1 MKRHEVL
8 AALAAAAGLT
18 LAVSS
23 AQAGLAT
30 GIARNAQPIT
40 ETMVMLQ
47 QQVGE
52 NSDEALSQMIH
63 LAKSSGHDR
72 GGKSE
77 SGKGGSKSQ
86 GSDRSGNSKA
96 KGGADQK
103 GKSGD
108 NHGHVSHGHGKGH
121 GKGHGNGKGHGR
133 GHDHPS

>member
-23 AQAGLAT
+23 AHAGLAT
-30 GIARNAQPIT
+30 GMARNAQPIA
-40 ETMVMLQ
+40 ETMVLLQ

-86 GSDRSGNSKA
+86 GHDRSGNSKS
-96 KGGADQK
+96 KGGSDHK

-108 NHGHVSHGHGKGH
+108 DHGHVSHGHGKGH
-121 GKGHGNGKGHGR
+121 GKGHGHGHGK